1 MATLL
6 QLMRKLKA
14 HFLPKTG
21 DIYAETPRRARM
33 LIRRL
38 LLALPLSLPAATSAW
53 EESFPAVSK
62 AWDEQQVLTFIL
74 AHSPVL
80 RAYGVVTKEYTP
92 STPMQRVLEHTSTP
106 AEKFVYTSRRQR
118 LACIG
123 PLERLGH
130 GIQISRQMYQ
140 SARYVRH
147 KKGAITLLSALCGLQ
162 TITSRLR
169 VGGLGR

>member
-14 HFLPKTG
+14 HFLLKTG
-21 DIYAETPRRARM
+21 DIYAETPRRARI

-80 RAYGVVTKEYTP
+80 RAYGVVTKEYTL
-92 STPMQRVLEHTSTP
+92 STPMQRVLEHTS
-106 AEKFVYTSRRQR
+106 
-118 LACIG
+118 
-123 PLERLGH
+123 
-130 GIQISRQMYQ
+130 
-140 SARYVRH
+140 
-147 KKGAITLLSALCGLQ
+147 GLTQ
-162 TITSRLR
+162 KI
-169 VGGLGR
+169 